1 MILRRISSGYQQP
14 RATVPHSSRGLPEEE
29 RLEVLSDPSDESDKS
44 DGERTHTRSE
54 RLHGK
59 HGIWYSTWRS
69 RDLGLCR
76 VLI

>member
-1 MILRRISSGYQQP
+1 MILQRISSGYQQS
-14 RATVPHSSRGLPEEE
+14 RATVSHSSRGLLQEEK
-29 RLEVLSDPSDESDKS
+29 REVPSDVSDKS
-44 DGERTHTRSE
+44 DGERTHTRNE

-59 HGIWYSTWRS
+59 HGIWYSTRWS

>member
-1 MILRRISSGYQQP
+1 MILQWISSGYQQP
-14 RATVPHSSRGLPEEE
+14 RATVPHSSRGLREEE
-29 RLEVLSDPSDESDKS
+29 RLEVVSDPSDESDTS
-44 DGERTHTRSE
+44 DGERVHTRNE

-59 HGIWYSTWRS
+59 HGIWYSTRWS

>member
-1 MILRRISSGYQQP
+1 MILQRISSGYQQS
-14 RATVPHSSRGLPEEE
+14 RATVSHSSRGLLQEEK
-29 RLEVLSDPSDESDKS
+29 REVPSDVSDKP
-44 DGERTHTRSE
+44 DGERTHTRNE

-59 HGIWYSTWRS
+59 HGIWYSTRWS